1 MIKLLTA
8 VLIFSISLASS
19 AQILHLNTSN
29 TININSSISAQSV
42 SQAISDIVELNNKR
56 GLQSYPLYIVM
67 NSPGGS
73 IMAGEDL
80 ITFANTIRNI
90 HTVCIFCAS
99 MAHAI
104 SQGIVGERLATLKN
118 IMMAHRAKGTFSGQF
133 ENGELESQ
141 LQLFKKI
148 VRTMEQRNAN
158 RIGISLKAYKSNVIN
173 EWWSYGSQSKKLNIV
188 DKLVSLICS
197 KELINKKRSSTRMTI
212 LGPMEGPEKSQC
224 PLIP

>member
-1 MIKLLTA
+1 
-8 VLIFSISLASS
+8 
-19 AQILHLNTSN
+19 
-29 TININSSISAQSV
+29 
-42 SQAISDIVELNNKR
+42 
-56 GLQSYPLYIVM
+56 
-67 NSPGGS
+67 
-73 IMAGEDL
+73 
-80 ITFANTIRNI
+80 
-90 HTVCIFCAS
+90 